1 MRPGRSPRG
10 GRCHWDQLATPPW
23 FRVESLPVIAF
34 LIGACLFASEPS
46 AAVALP
52 PRPSYVA
59 LLGRYHRGER
69 YGAMRALAQWS
80 NGDLEKQ
87 FDAMRTL
94 VLAAEHCETLP
105 AELRALACPNQLGLP
120 LPTALRVAV
129 MLHAETDF
137 AKRPS
142 REGVEQPRSCPGTLS
157 DFAGRY
163 AALLARSSAT
173 RDFARRF
180 FLMMA
185 LRTQW
190 DACFDDAER
199 WGRRG
204 LEVFPGDAELLLC
217 VGSVLEERA
226 TLNLSL
232 ATGAGGAAPGHD
244 LGEAQRNLAAAIS
257 SDPGLVLAR
266 VRLGR
271 VLWRRGQMALAQ
283 DALKEAVSRASDPG
297 QAYLAHLFLGQA
309 YEDSN
314 DLGHARD
321 EYRTATELDP
331 EAQSAAL
338 ALSRALQLLGEGEES
353 LRVLQHGLEGAGR
366 RSRRDPYWEYL
377 VANALGFRD
386 LVETLGQEALR

>member
-1 MRPGRSPRG
+1 MSARG
-10 GRCHWDQLATPPW
+10 
-23 FRVESLPVIAF
+23 PVVAL
-34 LIGACLFASEPS
+34 LIGALEFAPGPS
-46 AAVALP
+46 VAASSPPAL
-52 PRPSYVA
+52 SFVA
-59 LLGRYHRGER
+59 LLRRYHRGER

-87 FDAMRTL
+87 FDALQTL

-105 AELRALACPNQLGLP
+105 AERRAFECPNQLGLP

-137 AKRPS
+137 AKKPS

-163 AALLARSSAT
+163 AALLARNPAT

-190 DACFDDAER
+190 DACFNDAER

-204 LEVFPGDAELLLC
+204 LDLFPGDAELFLS

-226 TLNLSL
+226 TLALSL
-232 ATGAGGAAPGHD
+232 GTGAAGPAPGHD
-244 LGEAQRNLAAAIS
+244 LGEAQRNFAAAVS

-271 VLWRRGQMALAQ
+271 VLWRRGRLALAQ
-283 DALKEAVSRASDPG
+283 DALKEAVTRASDPR

-314 DLGHARD
+314 DLGHART
-321 EYRTATELDP
+321 EYRAATELDP
-331 EAQSAAL
+331 QAQSAAL

-366 RSRRDPYWEYL
+366 RSKRDPYWDYL
-377 VANALGFRD
+377 AANALGFRD
-386 LVETLGQEALR
+386 LVEMLGQETLK